1 MRKLLNTLYVTNPN
15 SYLARDGEN
24 VVIRVDDRP
33 VGRVPIHNLES
44 IITFGY
50 TGASPALIHLCA
62 ERGVSI
68 SFHRENGQFLARVQG
83 AVKGN
88 VLLRRQQYKMADS
101 SGAVEVAKIFIFA
114 KVANSRAILNRGL
127 RDHEEVI
134 KSDKVKQ
141 ESEILKRYLGVVM
154 KLGTL
159 DDIRGLEGD
168 AARRYFRAL
177 DELILVNK
185 EAFYIRTRSRRP
197 PLDRVNA
204 MLSFM
209 YGILRNEVQSA
220 LESVGLD
227 PQVGFLHR
235 DRPGRPS
242 LALDMMEELRGYL
255 VDRLILSMV
264 NRKQID
270 PKQFIQKEN
279 GAILLK
285 PALRKELIASWQ
297 KRKHEEITHP
307 FLEEKISVGLLPY
320 AQALLLARY
329 VRGDLDAYPPFL
341 WK

>member
-24 VVIRVDDRP
+24 VVVRVDERP
-33 VGRVPIHNLES
+33 IGRVPIHNLES
-44 IITFGY
+44 IVTFGY

-62 ERGVSI
+62 ERGVSL

-83 AVKGN
+83 TVKGN
-88 VLLRRQQYKMADS
+88 VLLRRQQYRMADGG
-101 SGAVEVAKIFIFA
+101 GAVEVARSVIFA
-114 KVANSRAILNRGL
+114 KVSNSRAILNRGL
-127 RDHEEVI
+127 RDHGGSINSE
-134 KSDKVKQ
+134 KVRK
-141 ESEILKRYLGVVM
+141 EAELLKKYLSIVM
-154 KLGTL
+154 RLSTL
-159 DDIRGLEGD
+159 DNIRGLEGD

-177 DELILVNK
+177 DELILVHK
-185 EAFYIRTRSRRP
+185 DAFYIRTRSRRP
-197 PLDRVNA
+197 PLDRMNA

-242 LALDMMEELRGYL
+242 LALDLMEELRGYL
-255 VDRLILSMV
+255 VDRLILTMV

-270 PKQFIQKEN
+270 PDQFVMKEN
-279 GAILLK
+279 GAVLLK
-285 PALRKELIASWQ
+285 PALRKELIAAWQ
-297 KRKHEEITHP
+297 KRKYEEITHP
-307 FLEEKISVGLLPY
+307 FLDEKIAVGLLPY
-320 AQALLLARY
+320 VQALLLARY
-329 VRGDLDAYPPFL
+329 IRGDLDAYPPFL

>member
-1 MRKLLNTLYVTNPN
+1 MRKLLNTLYVMNPD

-24 VVIRVDDRP
+24 VVVRVDDRP

-44 IITFGY
+44 IVTFGY

-88 VLLRRQQYKMADS
+88 VLLRRQQYRMADG
-101 SGAVEVAKIFIFA
+101 SGAVEVARSIIFA

-127 RDHEEVI
+127 RDHEGVI
-134 KSDKVKQ
+134 NSDRVRQ
-141 ESEILKRYLGVVM
+141 EAELLKRYLGMVM
-154 KLGTL
+154 KLNTL
-159 DDIRGLEGD
+159 EELRGLEGD

-185 EAFYIRTRSRRP
+185 DVFHIRTRSRRP
-197 PLDRVNA
+197 PLDRMNA

-235 DRPGRPS
+235 DRPGRPG
-242 LALDMMEELRGYL
+242 LALDLMEELRGYL
-255 VDRLILSMV
+255 VDRLILTMV
-264 NRKQID
+264 NRKQIG
-270 PKQFIQKEN
+270 PGQFVRKEN
-279 GAILLK
+279 GAFLLK
-285 PALRKELIASWQ
+285 PELRKELIAAWQ

-307 FLEEKISVGLLPY
+307 FLDEKIAVGLLPY
-320 AQALLLARY
+320 VQALLLARY
-329 VRGDLDAYPPFL
+329 IRGDLDAYPPFL